1 MKKLLLFV
9 VVVITTSASA
19 VFAQAKVD
27 NLFRQRVEISL
38 VGSGHKMT
46 APAST
51 TTGLIRWIPKE
62 RAEYLVKYLENQ
74 RYVEKRIW
82 LQPVNGV
89 LTVPESLT
97 ADVVVEKKND
107 GNQRDAVNRQSNSS
121 TAANSGGDNYRPEVG
136 QVNFIK
142 GISAEIPSF
151 RLPAKNKSNKD
162 ILFIGN
168 VFTGSAMKPKG
179 SLLSK
184 EMVRPGLIELTML
197 YKLSDDSV
205 QVAGQYQDVSAPA
218 MGGHSLMFA
227 QQAVGYMVMSATDT
241 IVINDEDFFD
251 IKTLM
256 QKEIRFKNIGNTTM
270 YPRSQNKRL
279 KALKPGRSSKV
290 IRIDQIGDLVWY
302 FYDDKTKVQRLAIF
316 EIAPD
321 RVPIIKVRPMDDQIY
336 GIGR

>member
-9 VVVITTSASA
+9 VLAVITTSA

-27 NLFRQRVEISL
+27 NLFRQRIEISL
-38 VGSGHKMT
+38 VGGGHKMT
-46 APAST
+46 VPASA

-62 RAEYLVKYLENQ
+62 KAEYLVKYLENQ

-82 LQPVNGV
+82 LQPVNGI

-97 ADVVVEKKND
+97 ADVVTPKKGDDQNANK
-107 GNQRDAVNRQSNSS
+107 GSSSSKTNSI
-121 TAANSGGDNYRPEVG
+121 TNSGSDRPEVG

-151 RLPAKNKSNKD
+151 HLPAKNKSNKD

-168 VFTGSAMKPKG
+168 VFTGSALRPKDII
-179 SLLSK
+179 LSK
-184 EMVRPGLIELTML
+184 EFVRPGLIELTML
-197 YKLSDDSV
+197 YKLSDDSA
-205 QVAGQYQDVSAPA
+205 QVAGQYQDVSAPS

-241 IVINDEDFFD
+241 IVITDEDFFD

-256 QKEIRFKNIGNTTM
+256 QKEIRFKNVGNTTM
-270 YPRSQNKRL
+270 HPRSKNKKL
-279 KALKPGRSSKV
+279 KSLKPGHSSKI
-290 IRIDQIGDLVWY
+290 IRIDQIGDLIWY
-302 FYDDKTKVQRLAIF
+302 FYDPNTNVQRLAIF

-321 RVPIIKVRPMDDQIY
+321 RVPIIKVRPMDGQIY

>member
-9 VVVITTSASA
+9 VLAVIATSTA
-19 VFAQAKVD
+19 FAQAKVN
-27 NLFRQRVEISL
+27 NLFRQRIEISL
-38 VGSGHKMT
+38 VGSGHKMS
-46 APAST
+46 APASSE
-51 TTGLIRWIPKE
+51 TGVIRWIPKE
-62 RAEYLVKYLENQ
+62 KAEYQVRYLENK
-74 RYVEKRIW
+74 RYVDKRIW

-107 GNQRDAVNRQSNSS
+107 GNQRDVVNGQSNSS
-121 TAANSGGDNYRPEVG
+121 AASSGNDNYRPEVG

-142 GISAEIPSF
+142 GISADIPTF
-151 RLPAKNKSNKD
+151 KLPAKNASNKD

-168 VFTGSAMKPKG
+168 VFTGSAMKPKDRI
-179 SLLSK
+179 LSK

-197 YKLSDDSV
+197 YKLSDDSA

-241 IVINDEDFFD
+241 IVITDEDFFD

-256 QKEIRFKNIGNTTM
+256 QKEIRFKNTGNTTM

>member
-9 VVVITTSASA
+9 VLAVIATSA

-46 APAST
+46 APASA
-51 TTGLIRWIPKE
+51 TTGVIRWIPKE
-62 RAEYLVKYLENQ
+62 KAEYLVKYLENQ
-74 RYVEKRIW
+74 KYVEKRIW
-82 LQPVNGV
+82 LQPVNGI

-97 ADVVVEKKND
+97 ADVVTPKKGEDQNAKK
-107 GNQRDAVNRQSNSS
+107 GSSSAKTNS
-121 TAANSGGDNYRPEVG
+121 TANSGSDYRPEVG

-151 RLPAKNKSNKD
+151 HLPAKNKSNKD

-168 VFTGSAMKPKG
+168 VFTGSALRPKD
-179 SLLSK
+179 SILSK
-184 EMVRPGLIELTML
+184 ELVRPGLIELTML
-197 YKLSDDSV
+197 YKLSDDSA
-205 QVAGQYQDVSAPA
+205 QVAGQYQDAAAPA

-227 QQAVGYMVMSATDT
+227 QQAVGYMVMDAKDT
-241 IVINDEDFFD
+241 LIIRDDDFFD
-251 IKTLM
+251 IKSLM
-256 QKEIRFKNIGNTTM
+256 SKEIRFKNIGNTTM

-279 KALKPGRSSKV
+279 KPLKPGRSSKV
-290 IRIDQIGDLVWY
+290 IRIDQIGDLIWY
-302 FYDDKTKVQRLAIF
+302 FYDPKTKVQRLAIF